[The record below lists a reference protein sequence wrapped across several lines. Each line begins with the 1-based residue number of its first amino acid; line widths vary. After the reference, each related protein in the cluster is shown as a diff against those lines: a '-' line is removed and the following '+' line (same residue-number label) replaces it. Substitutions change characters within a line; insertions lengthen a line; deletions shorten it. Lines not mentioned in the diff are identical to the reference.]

1 MKARGRF
8 MLLIMLVIAAA
19 LSFVSY
25 QGIGEGKILSAGN
38 IKQGLDLSGGVYIVY
53 EADKE
58 DVTAEEMQ
66 AAVSL
71 IQGRMDW
78 NGWTEAEV
86 AQEGTN
92 RIRVDIPGVEN
103 AEEAIRE
110 IGQTAQLS
118 FVDETGKVLLTGDMV
133 ADATK
138 QVGAIQKG
146 GNAQPYVAL
155 KFNDEGKQLFAEATA
170 ANIGKPIYIV
180 MDGEVISAPM
190 VQSAITTGEASITGN
205 FTGESA
211 EELASLIRAGSLPF
225 NLNVIQMKNVGARL
239 GADALATGVKA
250 GAIGLALVLIFM
262 LVVYKVLGFAADLAL
277 IIYVGLELILLN
289 AFNITLTLPGIAGI
303 ILSVG
308 MAVDANVVIF
318 ERLKEE
324 LVQGKTLRV
333 AIKNGFS
340 RALPAILD
348 GNVTTLIAAVVLF
361 FLGSGTVKGFA
372 TTLIMGIIISMFTA
386 LVVTRLIVNGLMQG
400 GCSNPKYYGMRSKE
414 AEQMKIVENR
424 KKFFAASLI
433 VIIIGF
439 AAMIFNAQAGRGAFQ
454 YDVEFTGGTSFDLD
468 LGQEYKQEDLQKII
482 TDVTGQDSPQIQ
494 QVIGTNEVTVK
505 IQSIDSATRET
516 LTNAILEAYPNAVMG
531 EVNDVSGTVS
541 HEMQTAAIKATLI
554 AAVAMLL
561 YISLRFHDFRA
572 GGSAIIALLHD
583 VLIVL
588 TAYAVFRIP
597 VNNTFIVVLLTILGY
612 SINATIVIFDRIR
625 ENKSAFH
632 ANQTAEKINKSIS
645 QTLARSINTSLT
657 TFFTVG
663 AIYVLGVPALKEF
676 ALPMMIGILA
686 GAYSSVC
693 ISGSVWYV
701 LLPQHEK

>member
-1 MKARGRF
+1 MKARGRI
-8 MLLIMLVIAAA
+8 MLVIMLVIAAA

-25 QGIGEGKILSAGN
+25 QGIGEGKTLSAGN

-138 QVGAIQKG
+138 QVGATQKG
-146 GNAQPYVAL
+146 VNAEPYVAL

-324 LVQGKTLRV
+324 LVEGKTLRV
-333 AIKNGFS
+333 AVKNGFS

-372 TTLIMGIIISMFTA
+372 TTLSMGIIISMFTA

-400 GCSNPKYYGMRSKE
+400 GCSNPKYYGMRSK
-414 AEQMKIVENR
+414 
-424 KKFFAASLI
+424 
-433 VIIIGF
+433 
-439 AAMIFNAQAGRGAFQ
+439 
-454 YDVEFTGGTSFDLD
+454 
-468 LGQEYKQEDLQKII
+468 
-482 TDVTGQDSPQIQ
+482 
-494 QVIGTNEVTVK
+494 
-505 IQSIDSATRET
+505 
-516 LTNAILEAYPNAVMG
+516 
-531 EVNDVSGTVS
+531 
-541 HEMQTAAIKATLI
+541 
-554 AAVAMLL
+554 
-561 YISLRFHDFRA
+561 
-572 GGSAIIALLHD
+572 
-583 VLIVL
+583 
-588 TAYAVFRIP
+588 
-597 VNNTFIVVLLTILGY
+597 
-612 SINATIVIFDRIR
+612 
-625 ENKSAFH
+625 
-632 ANQTAEKINKSIS
+632 
-645 QTLARSINTSLT
+645 
-657 TFFTVG
+657 
-663 AIYVLGVPALKEF
+663 
-676 ALPMMIGILA
+676 
-686 GAYSSVC
+686 
-693 ISGSVWYV
+693 
-701 LLPQHEK
+701 

>member
-1 MKARGRF
+1 MKARGRII
-8 MLLIMLVIAAA
+8 LVIMLVIAAA

-25 QGIGEGKILSAGN
+25 QGIGEGKTLSAGN

-138 QVGAIQKG
+138 QVGAIKQG
-146 GNAQPYVAL
+146 GNAEPYVAL

-190 VQSAITTGEASITGN
+190 VQSAITTGEASITGS

-324 LVQGKTLRV
+324 LVEGKTLRV
-333 AIKNGFS
+333 AVKNGFS

-372 TTLIMGIIISMFTA
+372 TTLSMGIIISMFTA

-400 GCSNPKYYGMRSKE
+400 GCSNPKYYGMRSK
-414 AEQMKIVENR
+414 
-424 KKFFAASLI
+424 
-433 VIIIGF
+433 
-439 AAMIFNAQAGRGAFQ
+439 
-454 YDVEFTGGTSFDLD
+454 
-468 LGQEYKQEDLQKII
+468 
-482 TDVTGQDSPQIQ
+482 
-494 QVIGTNEVTVK
+494 
-505 IQSIDSATRET
+505 
-516 LTNAILEAYPNAVMG
+516 
-531 EVNDVSGTVS
+531 
-541 HEMQTAAIKATLI
+541 
-554 AAVAMLL
+554 
-561 YISLRFHDFRA
+561 
-572 GGSAIIALLHD
+572 
-583 VLIVL
+583 
-588 TAYAVFRIP
+588 
-597 VNNTFIVVLLTILGY
+597 
-612 SINATIVIFDRIR
+612 
-625 ENKSAFH
+625 
-632 ANQTAEKINKSIS
+632 
-645 QTLARSINTSLT
+645 
-657 TFFTVG
+657 
-663 AIYVLGVPALKEF
+663 
-676 ALPMMIGILA
+676 
-686 GAYSSVC
+686 
-693 ISGSVWYV
+693 
-701 LLPQHEK
+701 

>member
-324 LVQGKTLRV
+324 LIQGKTLRV

-386 LVVTRLIVNGLMQG
+386 LVITRLIVNGLMQG
-400 GCSNPKYYGMRSKE
+400 GCSNPKYYGMRSK
-414 AEQMKIVENR
+414 
-424 KKFFAASLI
+424 
-433 VIIIGF
+433 
-439 AAMIFNAQAGRGAFQ
+439 
-454 YDVEFTGGTSFDLD
+454 
-468 LGQEYKQEDLQKII
+468 
-482 TDVTGQDSPQIQ
+482 
-494 QVIGTNEVTVK
+494 
-505 IQSIDSATRET
+505 
-516 LTNAILEAYPNAVMG
+516 
-531 EVNDVSGTVS
+531 
-541 HEMQTAAIKATLI
+541 
-554 AAVAMLL
+554 
-561 YISLRFHDFRA
+561 
-572 GGSAIIALLHD
+572 
-583 VLIVL
+583 
-588 TAYAVFRIP
+588 
-597 VNNTFIVVLLTILGY
+597 
-612 SINATIVIFDRIR
+612 
-625 ENKSAFH
+625 
-632 ANQTAEKINKSIS
+632 
-645 QTLARSINTSLT
+645 
-657 TFFTVG
+657 
-663 AIYVLGVPALKEF
+663 
-676 ALPMMIGILA
+676 
-686 GAYSSVC
+686 
-693 ISGSVWYV
+693 
-701 LLPQHEK
+701 

>member
-1 MKARGRF
+1 
-8 MLLIMLVIAAA
+8 
-19 LSFVSY
+19 
-25 QGIGEGKILSAGN
+25 
-38 IKQGLDLSGGVYIVY
+38 
-53 EADKE
+53 
-58 DVTAEEMQ
+58 
-66 AAVSL
+66 
-71 IQGRMDW
+71 
-78 NGWTEAEV
+78 
-86 AQEGTN
+86 
-92 RIRVDIPGVEN
+92 
-103 AEEAIRE
+103 
-110 IGQTAQLS
+110 
-118 FVDETGKVLLTGDMV
+118 
-133 ADATK
+133 
-138 QVGAIQKG
+138 
-146 GNAQPYVAL
+146 
-155 KFNDEGKQLFAEATA
+155 
-170 ANIGKPIYIV
+170 
-180 MDGEVISAPM
+180 
-190 VQSAITTGEASITGN
+190 
-205 FTGESA
+205 
-211 EELASLIRAGSLPF
+211 
-225 NLNVIQMKNVGARL
+225 
-239 GADALATGVKA
+239 
-250 GAIGLALVLIFM
+250 
-262 LVVYKVLGFAADLAL
+262 
-277 IIYVGLELILLN
+277 
-289 AFNITLTLPGIAGI
+289 
-303 ILSVG
+303 
-308 MAVDANVVIF
+308 
-318 ERLKEE
+318 
-324 LVQGKTLRV
+324 
-333 AIKNGFS
+333 
-340 RALPAILD
+340 
-348 GNVTTLIAAVVLF
+348 
-361 FLGSGTVKGFA
+361 
-372 TTLIMGIIISMFTA
+372 
-386 LVVTRLIVNGLMQG
+386 
-400 GCSNPKYYGMRSKE
+400 
-414 AEQMKIVENR
+414 MKIVENR

-645 QTLARSINTSLT
+645 QTLTRSINTSLT
-657 TFFTVG
+657 TFLTVG

>member
-1 MKARGRF
+1 MKARGRI
-8 MLLIMLVIAAA
+8 MLVIMLVIAAA

-25 QGIGEGKILSAGN
+25 QGIGEGKTLSAGN

-138 QVGAIQKG
+138 QVGATQKG
-146 GNAQPYVAL
+146 VNAEPYVAL

-324 LVQGKTLRV
+324 LVEGKTLRV
-333 AIKNGFS
+333 AVKNGFS

-372 TTLIMGIIISMFTA
+372 TTLSMGIIISMFTA
-386 LVVTRLIVNGLMQG
+386 LVITRLIVNGLMQG
-400 GCSNPKYYGMRSKE
+400 GCSNPKYYGMRSK
-414 AEQMKIVENR
+414 
-424 KKFFAASLI
+424 
-433 VIIIGF
+433 
-439 AAMIFNAQAGRGAFQ
+439 
-454 YDVEFTGGTSFDLD
+454 
-468 LGQEYKQEDLQKII
+468 
-482 TDVTGQDSPQIQ
+482 
-494 QVIGTNEVTVK
+494 
-505 IQSIDSATRET
+505 
-516 LTNAILEAYPNAVMG
+516 
-531 EVNDVSGTVS
+531 
-541 HEMQTAAIKATLI
+541 
-554 AAVAMLL
+554 
-561 YISLRFHDFRA
+561 
-572 GGSAIIALLHD
+572 
-583 VLIVL
+583 
-588 TAYAVFRIP
+588 
-597 VNNTFIVVLLTILGY
+597 
-612 SINATIVIFDRIR
+612 
-625 ENKSAFH
+625 
-632 ANQTAEKINKSIS
+632 
-645 QTLARSINTSLT
+645 
-657 TFFTVG
+657 
-663 AIYVLGVPALKEF
+663 
-676 ALPMMIGILA
+676 
-686 GAYSSVC
+686 
-693 ISGSVWYV
+693 
-701 LLPQHEK
+701 

>member
-1 MKARGRF
+1 MKARGRI
-8 MLLIMLVIAAA
+8 MLVIMLVIAAA

-25 QGIGEGKILSAGN
+25 QGIGEGKTLSAGN

-138 QVGAIQKG
+138 QVGATQKG
-146 GNAQPYVAL
+146 VNAEPYVAL

-340 RALPAILD
+340 RALPVILD

-372 TTLIMGIIISMFTA
+372 TTLSMGIIISMFTA
-386 LVVTRLIVNGLMQG
+386 LVITRLIVNGLMQG
-400 GCSNPKYYGMRSKE
+400 GCSNPKYYGMRSK
-414 AEQMKIVENR
+414 
-424 KKFFAASLI
+424 
-433 VIIIGF
+433 
-439 AAMIFNAQAGRGAFQ
+439 
-454 YDVEFTGGTSFDLD
+454 
-468 LGQEYKQEDLQKII
+468 
-482 TDVTGQDSPQIQ
+482 
-494 QVIGTNEVTVK
+494 
-505 IQSIDSATRET
+505 
-516 LTNAILEAYPNAVMG
+516 
-531 EVNDVSGTVS
+531 
-541 HEMQTAAIKATLI
+541 
-554 AAVAMLL
+554 
-561 YISLRFHDFRA
+561 
-572 GGSAIIALLHD
+572 
-583 VLIVL
+583 
-588 TAYAVFRIP
+588 
-597 VNNTFIVVLLTILGY
+597 
-612 SINATIVIFDRIR
+612 
-625 ENKSAFH
+625 
-632 ANQTAEKINKSIS
+632 
-645 QTLARSINTSLT
+645 
-657 TFFTVG
+657 
-663 AIYVLGVPALKEF
+663 
-676 ALPMMIGILA
+676 
-686 GAYSSVC
+686 
-693 ISGSVWYV
+693 
-701 LLPQHEK
+701 

>member
-146 GNAQPYVAL
+146 SNAQPYVAL

-400 GCSNPKYYGMRSKE
+400 GCSNPKYYGMRSK
-414 AEQMKIVENR
+414 
-424 KKFFAASLI
+424 
-433 VIIIGF
+433 
-439 AAMIFNAQAGRGAFQ
+439 
-454 YDVEFTGGTSFDLD
+454 
-468 LGQEYKQEDLQKII
+468 
-482 TDVTGQDSPQIQ
+482 
-494 QVIGTNEVTVK
+494 
-505 IQSIDSATRET
+505 
-516 LTNAILEAYPNAVMG
+516 
-531 EVNDVSGTVS
+531 
-541 HEMQTAAIKATLI
+541 
-554 AAVAMLL
+554 
-561 YISLRFHDFRA
+561 
-572 GGSAIIALLHD
+572 
-583 VLIVL
+583 
-588 TAYAVFRIP
+588 
-597 VNNTFIVVLLTILGY
+597 
-612 SINATIVIFDRIR
+612 
-625 ENKSAFH
+625 
-632 ANQTAEKINKSIS
+632 
-645 QTLARSINTSLT
+645 
-657 TFFTVG
+657 
-663 AIYVLGVPALKEF
+663 
-676 ALPMMIGILA
+676 
-686 GAYSSVC
+686 
-693 ISGSVWYV
+693 
-701 LLPQHEK
+701 

>member
-1 MKARGRF
+1 MKARGRI
-8 MLLIMLVIAAA
+8 MLVIMLVIAAA

-25 QGIGEGKILSAGN
+25 QGIGEGKTLSAGN

-138 QVGAIQKG
+138 QVGATQKG
-146 GNAQPYVAL
+146 VNAEPYVAL

-308 MAVDANVVIF
+308 MAVDANVVVF

-324 LVQGKTLRV
+324 LVEGKTLRV
-333 AIKNGFS
+333 AVKNGFS

-372 TTLIMGIIISMFTA
+372 TTLSMGIIISMFTA

-400 GCSNPKYYGMRSKE
+400 GCSNPKYYGMRSK
-414 AEQMKIVENR
+414 
-424 KKFFAASLI
+424 
-433 VIIIGF
+433 
-439 AAMIFNAQAGRGAFQ
+439 
-454 YDVEFTGGTSFDLD
+454 
-468 LGQEYKQEDLQKII
+468 
-482 TDVTGQDSPQIQ
+482 
-494 QVIGTNEVTVK
+494 
-505 IQSIDSATRET
+505 
-516 LTNAILEAYPNAVMG
+516 
-531 EVNDVSGTVS
+531 
-541 HEMQTAAIKATLI
+541 
-554 AAVAMLL
+554 
-561 YISLRFHDFRA
+561 
-572 GGSAIIALLHD
+572 
-583 VLIVL
+583 
-588 TAYAVFRIP
+588 
-597 VNNTFIVVLLTILGY
+597 
-612 SINATIVIFDRIR
+612 
-625 ENKSAFH
+625 
-632 ANQTAEKINKSIS
+632 
-645 QTLARSINTSLT
+645 
-657 TFFTVG
+657 
-663 AIYVLGVPALKEF
+663 
-676 ALPMMIGILA
+676 
-686 GAYSSVC
+686 
-693 ISGSVWYV
+693 
-701 LLPQHEK
+701 

>member
-1 MKARGRF
+1 MKARGRI
-8 MLLIMLVIAAA
+8 MLVIMLVIAAA

-25 QGIGEGKILSAGN
+25 QGIGEGKTLSAGN

-138 QVGAIQKG
+138 QVGATQKG
-146 GNAQPYVAL
+146 VNAEPYVAL

-324 LVQGKTLRV
+324 LVEGKTLRV
-333 AIKNGFS
+333 AVKNGFS

-400 GCSNPKYYGMRSKE
+400 GCSNPKYYGMRSK
-414 AEQMKIVENR
+414 
-424 KKFFAASLI
+424 
-433 VIIIGF
+433 
-439 AAMIFNAQAGRGAFQ
+439 
-454 YDVEFTGGTSFDLD
+454 
-468 LGQEYKQEDLQKII
+468 
-482 TDVTGQDSPQIQ
+482 
-494 QVIGTNEVTVK
+494 
-505 IQSIDSATRET
+505 
-516 LTNAILEAYPNAVMG
+516 
-531 EVNDVSGTVS
+531 
-541 HEMQTAAIKATLI
+541 
-554 AAVAMLL
+554 
-561 YISLRFHDFRA
+561 
-572 GGSAIIALLHD
+572 
-583 VLIVL
+583 
-588 TAYAVFRIP
+588 
-597 VNNTFIVVLLTILGY
+597 
-612 SINATIVIFDRIR
+612 
-625 ENKSAFH
+625 
-632 ANQTAEKINKSIS
+632 
-645 QTLARSINTSLT
+645 
-657 TFFTVG
+657 
-663 AIYVLGVPALKEF
+663 
-676 ALPMMIGILA
+676 
-686 GAYSSVC
+686 
-693 ISGSVWYV
+693 
-701 LLPQHEK
+701 

>member
-1 MKARGRF
+1 
-8 MLLIMLVIAAA
+8 
-19 LSFVSY
+19 
-25 QGIGEGKILSAGN
+25 
-38 IKQGLDLSGGVYIVY
+38 
-53 EADKE
+53 
-58 DVTAEEMQ
+58 
-66 AAVSL
+66 
-71 IQGRMDW
+71 
-78 NGWTEAEV
+78 
-86 AQEGTN
+86 
-92 RIRVDIPGVEN
+92 
-103 AEEAIRE
+103 
-110 IGQTAQLS
+110 
-118 FVDETGKVLLTGDMV
+118 
-133 ADATK
+133 
-138 QVGAIQKG
+138 
-146 GNAQPYVAL
+146 
-155 KFNDEGKQLFAEATA
+155 
-170 ANIGKPIYIV
+170 
-180 MDGEVISAPM
+180 
-190 VQSAITTGEASITGN
+190 
-205 FTGESA
+205 
-211 EELASLIRAGSLPF
+211 
-225 NLNVIQMKNVGARL
+225 
-239 GADALATGVKA
+239 
-250 GAIGLALVLIFM
+250 
-262 LVVYKVLGFAADLAL
+262 
-277 IIYVGLELILLN
+277 
-289 AFNITLTLPGIAGI
+289 
-303 ILSVG
+303 
-308 MAVDANVVIF
+308 
-318 ERLKEE
+318 
-324 LVQGKTLRV
+324 
-333 AIKNGFS
+333 
-340 RALPAILD
+340 
-348 GNVTTLIAAVVLF
+348 
-361 FLGSGTVKGFA
+361 
-372 TTLIMGIIISMFTA
+372 
-386 LVVTRLIVNGLMQG
+386 
-400 GCSNPKYYGMRSKE
+400 
-414 AEQMKIVENR
+414 MKIVENR

-657 TFFTVG
+657 TLFTVG

>member
-1 MKARGRF
+1 MKARGRI
-8 MLLIMLVIAAA
+8 MLVIMLVIAAA

-25 QGIGEGKILSAGN
+25 QGIGEGKTLSAGN

-58 DVTAEEMQ
+58 DVTAEEMK

-138 QVGAIQKG
+138 QVGATQKG
-146 GNAQPYVAL
+146 VNAEPYVAL

-340 RALPAILD
+340 RALPVILD

-386 LVVTRLIVNGLMQG
+386 LVITRLIVNGLMQG
-400 GCSNPKYYGMRSKE
+400 GCSNPKYYGMRSK
-414 AEQMKIVENR
+414 
-424 KKFFAASLI
+424 
-433 VIIIGF
+433 
-439 AAMIFNAQAGRGAFQ
+439 
-454 YDVEFTGGTSFDLD
+454 
-468 LGQEYKQEDLQKII
+468 
-482 TDVTGQDSPQIQ
+482 
-494 QVIGTNEVTVK
+494 
-505 IQSIDSATRET
+505 
-516 LTNAILEAYPNAVMG
+516 
-531 EVNDVSGTVS
+531 
-541 HEMQTAAIKATLI
+541 
-554 AAVAMLL
+554 
-561 YISLRFHDFRA
+561 
-572 GGSAIIALLHD
+572 
-583 VLIVL
+583 
-588 TAYAVFRIP
+588 
-597 VNNTFIVVLLTILGY
+597 
-612 SINATIVIFDRIR
+612 
-625 ENKSAFH
+625 
-632 ANQTAEKINKSIS
+632 
-645 QTLARSINTSLT
+645 
-657 TFFTVG
+657 
-663 AIYVLGVPALKEF
+663 
-676 ALPMMIGILA
+676 
-686 GAYSSVC
+686 
-693 ISGSVWYV
+693 
-701 LLPQHEK
+701 

>member
-1 MKARGRF
+1 
-8 MLLIMLVIAAA
+8 
-19 LSFVSY
+19 
-25 QGIGEGKILSAGN
+25 
-38 IKQGLDLSGGVYIVY
+38 
-53 EADKE
+53 
-58 DVTAEEMQ
+58 
-66 AAVSL
+66 
-71 IQGRMDW
+71 
-78 NGWTEAEV
+78 
-86 AQEGTN
+86 
-92 RIRVDIPGVEN
+92 
-103 AEEAIRE
+103 
-110 IGQTAQLS
+110 
-118 FVDETGKVLLTGDMV
+118 
-133 ADATK
+133 
-138 QVGAIQKG
+138 
-146 GNAQPYVAL
+146 
-155 KFNDEGKQLFAEATA
+155 
-170 ANIGKPIYIV
+170 
-180 MDGEVISAPM
+180 
-190 VQSAITTGEASITGN
+190 
-205 FTGESA
+205 
-211 EELASLIRAGSLPF
+211 
-225 NLNVIQMKNVGARL
+225 
-239 GADALATGVKA
+239 
-250 GAIGLALVLIFM
+250 
-262 LVVYKVLGFAADLAL
+262 
-277 IIYVGLELILLN
+277 
-289 AFNITLTLPGIAGI
+289 
-303 ILSVG
+303 
-308 MAVDANVVIF
+308 
-318 ERLKEE
+318 
-324 LVQGKTLRV
+324 
-333 AIKNGFS
+333 
-340 RALPAILD
+340 
-348 GNVTTLIAAVVLF
+348 
-361 FLGSGTVKGFA
+361 
-372 TTLIMGIIISMFTA
+372 
-386 LVVTRLIVNGLMQG
+386 
-400 GCSNPKYYGMRSKE
+400 
-414 AEQMKIVENR
+414 MKIVENR
-424 KKFFAASLI
+424 KKIFAASLI

-468 LGQEYKQEDLQKII
+468 LGQDYEQEDLQKII

-494 QVIGTNEVTVK
+494 QVIGTNEATVK

-693 ISGSVWYV
+693 ISGSIWYV
-701 LLPQHEK
+701 LLPKSEK

>member
-1 MKARGRF
+1 MKARGRI
-8 MLLIMLVIAAA
+8 MLVIMLVIAAA

-25 QGIGEGKILSAGN
+25 QGIGEGKTLSAGN

-58 DVTAEEMQ
+58 DVTVEEMQ

-138 QVGAIQKG
+138 QVGATQKG
-146 GNAQPYVAL
+146 VNAEPYVAL

-308 MAVDANVVIF
+308 MAVDANVVVF

-324 LVQGKTLRV
+324 LVEGKTLRV
-333 AIKNGFS
+333 AVKNGFS

-400 GCSNPKYYGMRSKE
+400 GCSNPKYYGMRSK
-414 AEQMKIVENR
+414 
-424 KKFFAASLI
+424 
-433 VIIIGF
+433 
-439 AAMIFNAQAGRGAFQ
+439 
-454 YDVEFTGGTSFDLD
+454 
-468 LGQEYKQEDLQKII
+468 
-482 TDVTGQDSPQIQ
+482 
-494 QVIGTNEVTVK
+494 
-505 IQSIDSATRET
+505 
-516 LTNAILEAYPNAVMG
+516 
-531 EVNDVSGTVS
+531 
-541 HEMQTAAIKATLI
+541 
-554 AAVAMLL
+554 
-561 YISLRFHDFRA
+561 
-572 GGSAIIALLHD
+572 
-583 VLIVL
+583 
-588 TAYAVFRIP
+588 
-597 VNNTFIVVLLTILGY
+597 
-612 SINATIVIFDRIR
+612 
-625 ENKSAFH
+625 
-632 ANQTAEKINKSIS
+632 
-645 QTLARSINTSLT
+645 
-657 TFFTVG
+657 
-663 AIYVLGVPALKEF
+663 
-676 ALPMMIGILA
+676 
-686 GAYSSVC
+686 
-693 ISGSVWYV
+693 
-701 LLPQHEK
+701 